1 MEGSIRTIFMAE
13 AFSRLE
19 YPTSWRYISDAIVL
33 NLPPMMTGVPKSA
46 RERTK
51 ERSRATQ
58 IPSRIRGSTMSPKM
72 ALGLAPRSL
81 AARML
86 SPSSLVRIPPR
97 NKAFKGT
104 KERLCIRITPQQ
116 L

>member
-1 MEGSIRTIFMAE
+1 MEGSIRTIFMAD

-51 ERSRATQ
+51 ERSRGHPDSRPYKRQYNVPQNGLGAGSQ
-58 IPSRIRGSTMSPKM
+58 IPGCPYAVSIQFGQDS
-72 ALGLAPRSL
+72 
-81 AARML
+81 
-86 SPSSLVRIPPR
+86 PR

>member
-1 MEGSIRTIFMAE
+1 MEGSIRTIFMAD

-58 IPSRIRGSTMSPKM
+58 IPRPYKRQYNVPKM
-72 ALGLAPRSL
+72 ALGLAPKSL

-86 SPSSLVRIPPR
+86 SPSSLVRIPPGTR
-97 NKAFKGT
+97 HLKAQRKGSASG
-104 KERLCIRITPQQ
+104 
-116 L
+116 